1 MLNSTELAEMIFE
14 IAGKKS
20 NVTFSEDERSEE
32 HYRMTP
38 YRYTPK
44 QAKKLVPSEFVDLGQ
59 GILEV
64 FEEIHQTSDK
74 D

>member
-1 MLNSTELAEMIFE
+1 MIFE
-14 IAGKKS
+14 IVGKKT
-20 NVTFSEDERSEE
+20 NVTFLESERSEE

-44 QAKKLVPSEFVDLGQ
+44 EAKKLVPSEFVDLGQ

-64 FEEIHQTSDK
+64 VETLHQARDSD
-74 D
+74 